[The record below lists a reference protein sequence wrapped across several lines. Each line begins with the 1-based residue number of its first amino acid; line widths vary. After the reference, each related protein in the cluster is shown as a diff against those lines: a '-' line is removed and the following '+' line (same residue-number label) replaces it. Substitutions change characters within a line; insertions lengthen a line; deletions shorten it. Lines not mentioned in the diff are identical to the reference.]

1 MSASRTALLL
11 GATGLVGG
19 HCLDLLL
26 HDDGYSNVVVL
37 GRRLLPI
44 ETAKLHQHVI
54 DFERRQDFKHLLQAQ
69 DVFCCLG
76 TTIKQ
81 AGSQAAFRKVDYE
94 YPVELAALAA
104 QNGAEQFLLVS
115 SLGASAAS
123 RVFYSR
129 VKGETEAAIAALPFK
144 GVQVFRPS
152 LLLGE
157 RKEVRLGERLAER
170 ASKLF
175 SFLLAGPL
183 RKYRPVHARAV
194 AAAMLKVAKEHP
206 AGLNFYESDQI
217 SQMADEALL

>member
-1 MSASRTALLL
+1 MSARTALLL

-26 HDDGYSNVVVL
+26 HDEGYSSVVAP

-44 ETAKLHQHVI
+44 EHAKLQQHTI
-54 DFERRQDFKHLLQAQ
+54 DFERLQDFKHLLQAQ

-81 AGSQAAFRKVDYE
+81 AGSQDAFRKVDYE
-94 YPVELAALAA
+94 YPVGLAALAA
-104 QNGAEQFLLVS
+104 RSGAEQFLLVS

-144 GVQVFRPS
+144 GVQIFRPS

-157 RKEVRLGERLAER
+157 RKEFRPGERLAER

-183 RKYRPVHARAV
+183 RKYRPVQARAV
-194 AAAMLKVAKEHP
+194 AAAMLKIAPEHP
-206 AGLNFYESDQI
+206 AGVNIYESDQI
-217 SQMADEALL
+217 RQIADVVL